1 MISTVTG
8 TIRSLSMDKLVIEV
22 GGVGLSVL
30 INPPTS
36 AGLTLGSQS
45 TLYTSLVV
53 REDSLTLFGFLTE
66 EVRNLFELVQTVSG
80 VGPKVALSIM
90 GSLTPE
96 DLARAI
102 SQEDTSAIERV
113 PGIGKKGAQRMI
125 LELKGKLSD
134 LSSGA
139 TYKGH
144 QPPWREQLLSALVSL
159 GFSPKESDS
168 AISYVVN
175 DLQGNDQDPASME
188 LSELLKLALASGKSS
203 RG

>member
-1 MISTVTG
+1 MIATVTG
-8 TIRSLSMDKLVIEV
+8 TIRSLSPDKLVVEV
-22 GGVGLSVL
+22 AGVGLSVL

-36 AGLTLGSQS
+36 AGLTLGSQT

-53 REDSLTLFGFLTE
+53 REDSLTLFGFLSE

-90 GSLTPE
+90 GALTPE

-139 TYKGH
+139 TYRGH
-144 QPPWREQLLSALVSL
+144 QPAWREQLLSALVSL

-168 AISYVVN
+168 AIGYVVN
-175 DLQGNDQDPASME
+175 DLHGDDKDPASME